1 MRIEQIKRTVYIAL
15 DGKEFSTERA
25 CRKYEIDNNLGS
37 AKDEKVRELLSYLS
51 SIKHGNGLWTIAGRQ
66 EKYALAKAALLKAAK
81 GKRRYLRKFAEDI
94 AKAAREFIVA
104 DFEFRKSLADFKHAV
119 AELKTLEP
127 KFDKRK
133 ATSK

>member
-1 MRIEQIKRTVYIAL
+1 MRVEEIKRRVYIAL

-25 CRKYEIDNNLGS
+25 CRKHEIDNNLGG
-37 AKDEKVRELLSYLS
+37 AKDAKVRQLLSYLAS
-51 SIKHGNGLWTIAGRQ
+51 VKHGNSIWTISGRQ
-66 EKYALAKAALLKAAK
+66 KKYALAKASLLKAAK

-94 AKAAREFIVA
+94 AKAAREFIDA
-104 DFEFRKSLADFKHAV
+104 DDQFKAQLRDFKDAL

>member
-1 MRIEQIKRTVYIAL
+1 MRVKLIKRTMYIAL

-25 CRKYEIDNNLGS
+25 CRKHEIDNNLGG
-37 AKDEKVRELLSYLS
+37 AKDKKVRELLSYLAS
-51 SIKHGNGLWTIAGRQ
+51 VKHGNSVWTIAGRQ
-66 EKYALAKAALLKAAK
+66 KKYALAKAALLKAAK

-94 AKAAREFIVA
+94 AKAAREFIDA
-104 DFEFRKSLADFKHAV
+104 DDQFKAKLRDFKDAL

>member
-1 MRIEQIKRTVYIAL
+1 MRIKEIKRRVYIAL

-25 CRKYEIDNNLGS
+25 CRKHEIDNNLGG
-37 AKDEKVRELLSYLS
+37 AKDAKVRQLLSYLAS
-51 SIKHGNGLWTIAGRQ
+51 VKHGNSIWTIAGRQ
-66 EKYALAKAALLKAAK
+66 KKYALAKASLLKAAK

-94 AKAAREFIVA
+94 AKAACEFIDA
-104 DFEFRKSLADFKHAV
+104 DDQFKAQLRDFKDAL

>member
-1 MRIEQIKRTVYIAL
+1 MYIAL

-25 CRKYEIDNNLGS
+25 CRKHEIDNNLGG
-37 AKDEKVRELLSYLS
+37 AKDKKVRELLSYLAS
-51 SIKHGNGLWTIAGRQ
+51 VKHGKSVWTIAGRQ
-66 EKYALAKAALLKAAK
+66 KKYALAKAALLKAAK

-94 AKAAREFIVA
+94 AKAAREFIDA
-104 DFEFRKSLADFKHAV
+104 DFEFKKSLADFKDAV